1 MRRAI
6 EWEELHAAA
15 TVQKKEI
22 GCHIYCEEYTKQRA
36 ELDKENE
43 AYHRAQ
49 QKKMDVLGV
58 RNPNK

>member
-1 MRRAI
+1 MGRI
-6 EWEELHAAA
+6 TCCYNCSE
-15 TVQKKEI
+15 KEI
-22 GCHIYCEEYTKQRA
+22 GCHAYCEEYMRQRA

-43 AYHRAQ
+43 VYHQAQ